1 MSEIAMQPP
10 SDAISLDQAVR
21 FIWAEADMLDQHQY
35 QDWLALWTPDGK
47 YVIPGAAEGD
57 DFENSLNYAY
67 DDGAMRKLR
76 VARLIGGMSISAAS
90 AARTLRT
97 VSRFRLI
104 KSDAGACEVRCAQIL
119 VEYRREQQRN
129 YAANLS
135 YRLRVAGEGLLL
147 ERKVIRLIN
156 SADALAGIGY
166 LM

>member
-10 SDAISLDQAVR
+10 SDTISLDQAVR

-67 DDGAMRKLR
+67 DDDAMRKLR

-90 AARTLRT
+90 AAR
-97 VSRFRLI
+97 
-104 KSDAGACEVRCAQIL
+104 K
-119 VEYRREQQRN
+119 
-129 YAANLS
+129 
-135 YRLRVAGEGLLL
+135 RVLTCRSCSIVVWGLNRIP
-147 ERKVIRLIN
+147 RKVCRSVTSAPKPACALPIRC
-156 SADALAGIGY
+156 GKG
-166 LM
+166 